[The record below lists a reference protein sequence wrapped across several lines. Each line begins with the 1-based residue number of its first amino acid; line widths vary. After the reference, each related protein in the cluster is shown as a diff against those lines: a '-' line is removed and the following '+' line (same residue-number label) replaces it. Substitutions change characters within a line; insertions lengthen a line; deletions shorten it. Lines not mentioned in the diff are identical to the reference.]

1 MTEDIQYTSLILSV
15 RVLTHAL
22 SYVSRLFRDNSSVSF
37 PFPPEEVVVWMDEA
51 KGDCLHMQDLQEAV
65 GGAPFE
71 CSSPETYWTK
81 SAQFQTWW
89 KNNIER
95 KAKFQ
100 GLIRDADSSKPGVI
114 TGKSKRSF
122 YCRMVVALA
131 INIRNHF
138 AKYIAE
144 NAGLV
149 QVTVP
154 SLDNMHPTLERHL
167 IPIDSPGVRKSKARR
182 LSQVSE
188 SSLDGLDL
196 LSHTITTQDS
206 GFGVGEA
213 KKPEGELD
221 ESDVLGMGGL
231 LSLRAYNPEA
241 DAVTFCENIYNRSI
255 PGKDKKRT
263 RDGRTSR
270 QREAA
275 ELGSLIKHGFGLVQS
290 EPGGPVTICGIQ
302 TGSAIRSFGI
312 RNGDVVTH
320 LDGRSVAGRTAE
332 EVLLMLSEPRASEER
347 RLDTSSSSEDSS
359 SKPSNALQT
368 MCHIDS
374 HQIPSFLRLVSS

>member
-1 MTEDIQYTSLILSV
+1 MLS
-15 RVLTHAL
+15 HAL
-22 SYVSRLFRDNSSVSF
+22 SYTSEIFRESNSVSF
-37 PFPPEEVVVWMDEA
+37 PFPPEDIVSWMAEA
-51 KGDCLHMQDLQEAV
+51 KEDCLRMPDLQEAV
-65 GGAPFE
+65 GGTPFVYE
-71 CSSPETYWTK
+71 SPETYWTQ
-81 SAQFQTWW
+81 SAQFLTWW

-100 GLIRDADSSKPGVI
+100 GLIRDADTSKPGVV
-114 TGKSKRSF
+114 TNKSRRSF

-138 AKYIAE
+138 SKYINE

-154 SLDNMHPTLERHL
+154 SLSNMHPSLERHL
-167 IPIDSPGVRKSKARR
+167 IPIDSPGMRKSKARR
-182 LSQVSE
+182 LSQASE

-196 LSHTITTQDS
+196 LSHTITTQDN

-213 KKPEGELD
+213 KKSEGELD

-255 PGKDKKRT
+255 PGKDRKRA
-263 RDGRTSR
+263 RDGKSTR
-270 QREAA
+270 QREAE
-275 ELGSLIKHGFGLVQS
+275 ELGSLLKHGFGLVQT

-320 LDGRSVAGRTAE
+320 VDGCSVAGKTAE
-332 EVLLMLSEPRASEER
+332 EVSALLRSQPPREGSASGDCGP
-347 RLDTSSSSEDSS
+347 LTS
-359 SKPSNALQT
+359 SNALQN
-368 MCHIDS
+368 MCHIDR
-374 HQIPSFLRLVSS
+374 HQIPSFLRLVSFFSNFNCLTCAELDPA